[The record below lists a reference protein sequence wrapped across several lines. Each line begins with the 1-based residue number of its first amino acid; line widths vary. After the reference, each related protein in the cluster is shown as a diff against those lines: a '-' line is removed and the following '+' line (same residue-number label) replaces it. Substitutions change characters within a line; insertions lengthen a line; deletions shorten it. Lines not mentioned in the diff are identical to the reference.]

1 MKRWSISL
9 GAVALVAATLPLLN
23 GTPVMASLQQAGAAI
38 AQRLQSPKVNINLA
52 VEKQSVKVNAQG
64 QKQVTWAALEDK
76 AVVEPGNVL
85 RYTLNGKNAGDLPA
99 QGIELTQPIPNRT
112 KFVLNSATLTNPG
125 KVTYSIDNGKTFV
138 EAPTIKVT
146 LADGKIVDRPA
157 PAEAY
162 THVRMSL
169 SKDLNPQAALLASYQ
184 VEVR

>member
-99 QGIELTQPIPNRT
+99 QGCLLYTSDE
-112 KFVLNSATLTNPG
+112 VC
-125 KVTYSIDNGKTFV
+125 V
-138 EAPTIKVT
+138 EFSHLDQSWKSN
-146 LADGKIVDRPA
+146 LQ
-157 PAEAY
+157 
-162 THVRMSL
+162 H
-169 SKDLNPQAALLASYQ
+169 
-184 VEVR
+184 